1 MIQFSITAH
10 RGCAAG
16 CTFCSITLHQGRQIQ
31 SRSRNS
37 IVAEAASLT
46 KHPDWKGS
54 ISDVGG
60 PTANMWG
67 AYCADDPSSCRRPDC
82 LYPRRCPHFKC
93 DEAGLVGM
101 LQEVAALEGVR
112 HLRVSSGVRYD
123 MSRENTL
130 FMRTLISDFVGG
142 QLKVAPEHSEDR
154 VLALMRKP
162 SLSRFE
168 EFLALF
174 RRESQRA
181 GKEQYVVP
189 YLISA
194 FPGCT
199 AGDMRKLAAWLK
211 ERNWSPQ
218 QLQCFIP
225 TPGTVA
231 TAMFYAGIDTKMRPI
246 PVARTDRERIIQHQ
260 ILMPGGGK
268 KK

>member
-1 MIQFSITAH
+1 
-10 RGCAAG
+10 
-16 CTFCSITLHQGRQIQ
+16 
-31 SRSRNS
+31 
-37 IVAEAASLT
+37 
-46 KHPDWKGS
+46 
-54 ISDVGG
+54 
-60 PTANMWG
+60 
-67 AYCADDPSSCRRPDC
+67 
-82 LYPRRCPHFKC
+82 
-93 DEAGLVGM
+93 M